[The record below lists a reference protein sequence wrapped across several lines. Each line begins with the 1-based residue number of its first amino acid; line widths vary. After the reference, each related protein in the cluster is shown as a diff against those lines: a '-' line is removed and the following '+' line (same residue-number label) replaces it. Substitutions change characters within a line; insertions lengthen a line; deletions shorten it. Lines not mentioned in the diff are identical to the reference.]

1 MPFARV
7 YSAQAHLHGSQIITI
22 EADLT
27 RGLHSFSV
35 VGLPDKAVEE
45 SRDRVSS
52 AIKNSGFSSPKSKNQ
67 KVVISLAPA
76 DVKKEGPTFDLSI
89 ALSYLLA
96 SGETTF
102 DPAGR
107 LFLGELSLDGELRR
121 ISGALPLVLEAKERG
136 FREIYLPVENAYEG
150 ALVSGVSVYPVKNLA
165 EIIDHLDKR
174 NKEKK
179 KISAQPKTK
188 IEKEEDEDSLDISD
202 IMGQEN
208 AKRALEIA
216 AAGGHNVAMW
226 GPPGT
231 GKTMLAKTFRGLL
244 PDLSFDDILEAT
256 SIHSIAGNLG
266 SGKLITRPPFRSPHH
281 TSSYIALVGGG
292 TIPKPGEITMAHKG
306 VLFLDEFPEFD
317 RRVINALRQP
327 LEEKTISI
335 SRARGSA
342 SFPANF
348 IMIAALNPC
357 PCGNWGSEKECVCPP
372 QVLARYRRKISG
384 PIMDRIDM
392 WVEVGSMDFRKLSGK
407 RENKKELEEARG
419 RVVAAREKQIKRT
432 AGIKANLN
440 SELSVRELNKL
451 IPLPEKLSDILADS
465 AKTLG
470 LSPRSYHRTIKLAR
484 TIADLAGEEK
494 INQKHIFE
502 ALQYRPKK
510 WMTA

>member
-7 YSAQAHLHGSQIITI
+7 HSAQAHLSGSQIITI

-76 DVKKEGPTFDLSI
+76 DVKKEGPTFDLPI
-89 ALSYLLA
+89 AISYLLA
-96 SGETTF
+96 SGEADF
-102 DPAGR
+102 DPKER
-107 LFLGELSLDGELRR
+107 IFLGELSLDGELRR
-121 ISGALPLVLEAKERG
+121 ISGTLPLVLEARERG
-136 FREIYLPVENAYEG
+136 FKEVYLPKENAYEG
-150 ALVSGVSVYPVKNLA
+150 ALVSDISVYPAKNLS
-165 EIIDHLDKR
+165 EILNHLDKR
-174 NKEKK
+174 RGDKK
-179 KISAQPKTK
+179 KISVQPKTK
-188 IEKEEDEDSLDISD
+188 IKVEEDDDILNISD
-202 IMGQEN
+202 IRGQES

-216 AAGGHNVAMW
+216 AAGGHNIAMW

-231 GKTMLAKTFRGLL
+231 GKTMLAKAFRGLL
-244 PDLSFDDILEAT
+244 PDLSFEEMLEAT

-266 SGKLITRPPFRSPHH
+266 GGKLITRPPFRAPHH
-281 TSSYIALVGGG
+281 TASYIALVGGG
-292 TIPKPGEITMAHKG
+292 TIPKPGEITLAHKG
-306 VLFLDEFPEFD
+306 ILFLDEFPEFD
-317 RRVINALRQP
+317 RRVIDALRQP
-327 LEEKTISI
+327 LEEKVVSI

-348 IMIAALNPC
+348 ILIAALNPC
-357 PCGNWGSEKECVCPP
+357 PCGAWGSEKECVCPP
-372 QVLARYRRKISG
+372 QALARYRRKLSG

-392 WVEVGSMDFRKLSGK
+392 WVEVGSMDFKKLSGK
-407 RENKKELEEARG
+407 GGDKKELEKAKERVAAARG
-419 RVVAAREKQIKRT
+419 RQMKRT
-432 AGIKANLN
+432 AGLKANLN
-440 SELSVRELNKL
+440 SELSVRELEKL
-451 IPLPEKLSDILADS
+451 IPLPEELSGILAQS
-465 AKTLG
+465 AATLG
-470 LSPRSYHRTIKLAR
+470 LSPRTYHRSIKLAR

-494 INQKHIFE
+494 INKKHIFE